1 MGLNGRMV
9 GPEKKK
15 KTAVKQIVNA
25 RARDAEGRQRRSKRQ
40 RGLGRERGLEGQRG
54 LDGERGMEEREG

>member
-1 MGLNGRMV
+1 MV